1 VLTWI
6 KFIRDIESTMI
17 VIVGNKIDL
26 NEDRK
31 VDFSE
36 GEKLANQE
44 NCMFFEVSAKTDTNI
59 QKMLFHSIA
68 ELPFFDAFKS
78 DRRSDLVGE
87 LEMENNDTKL
97 NMSGLDSVRNEIQI
111 KNAIEK
117 SNKATPMKKKNCS
130 C

>member
-1 VLTWI
+1 MV
-6 KFIRDIESTMI
+6 

-36 GEKLANQE
+36 GENLAKE
-44 NCMFFEVSAKTDTNI
+44 DNCMFFEVSAKADTNI

-78 DRRSDLVGE
+78 DRKSDLVGE
-87 LEMENNDTKL
+87 LVLENNDTKL
-97 NMSGLDSVRNEIQI
+97 NMSALDSVRNEIQI

-117 SNKATPMKKKNCS
+117 TNKITPNKKKNCS